1 MTPAVL
7 VTCALA
13 VASESLVGMDRIR
26 SLLPVIMNVDD
37 EQRWFVGLEN
47 FLIKALHIVDDR

>member
-1 MTPAVL
+1 MPVAPA

-13 VASESLVGMDRIR
+13 VPSLVGIDGIR
-26 SLLPVIMNVDD
+26 SLMPVIMNVDD
-37 EQRWFVGLEN
+37 EQRWFLGLEN